1 MIMKRENLTTKT
13 VHELR
18 QSLSETTAA
27 LAKLRFDLADKK
39 LTRTSDIKKARVT
52 IARIQ
57 TAIKNQS

>member
-1 MIMKRENLTTKT
+1 MKRENLTTKT
-13 VHELR
+13 VNELR
-18 QSLSETTAA
+18 QMLAESTTT